1 MPPSTRK
8 SNAIQKSHEAE
19 RREELFD
26 KRKRSKKAIDLLCDS
41 TRRLSI
47 QRPRESEQAR
57 QKRLEKNRTRASKR
71 RLRIKNDPVA
81 YAIALEKDRQRKR
94 LNKQAGKWKSI
105 KELSERDQRA
115 RRKYQKNTKRAERAR
130 RKANV
135 NEGNSANLVDV
146 STSNTETD
154 GHSDPGPAKPTASAG
169 RSRAF
174 KNAAQ
179 VRRRR
184 CYRDNAKLKSFH
196 NDLQASNKSLQKK
209 VQALQ
214 KQNQR
219 LKVKA
224 GGKSDPLRA
233 KIRKYL
239 QSKYTKAKDIE
250 EKLISAEILRRQIRV
265 TYWSEKD
272 ERVRKLLRSSIA
284 GHVTKKYKLLTS
296 FRQSIVP
303 QYRIKQQEAISQIH
317 NRKDPLEL
325 FKTRRQLKKQ
335 SDLMRQRVREFYS
348 ANSAVDPSKR
358 GFIKI
363 NGEKVQK
370 QYLQGSL
377 RDLYAKFCSDD
388 NLKMSYSSFCK
399 YKLKNCVE
407 PKLDARDTCAC
418 IIHMNFD
425 FMTESLSKKGVISE
439 NSAHQVAKSLICE
452 TRSTDYYSRE
462 CRECQDKE
470 ITFNTEKSPELVSF
484 NKWKTVT
491 ETRTSIKSKKEI
503 TVTVPRKETLTCTV
517 EELIRYFLSE
527 RKVFMKHEMR
537 VYHQEKTSRARNE
550 SLGNNVCSVVTDFSQ
565 NYLSKYNQEWHRVH
579 FGAGREQYS
588 IFTGVLYTESFKQ
601 GFVSASASTRHDASA
616 ILAHLFEILD
626 YYLDKFPLITDLD
639 MKSDGPSSQYKNK
652 TFFFLLTQ
660 LLPLRYKQIKRLTYN
675 YSESGHGKG
684 PADGIGATVKRAADD
699 YVRHGGDIPTFQKFY
714 EVIKKQASNVHV
726 SSIKEEDIESIDSF
740 VPSEVKSFNG
750 TRQVYQFTWNR
761 DTPTIVQFN
770 TLSCFECA
778 PGQKCNHFHKGVL
791 DYKEIPQ
798 ATTFN
803 ANSIMGKRKS
813 HEVDVDETRDCLS
826 TEEYEIHRVEKR
838 SKMQSKNKMITS
850 SSRKSSRCVKKEK
863 DEIYA
868 YD

>member
-71 RLRIKNDPVA
+71 HLRIKNDPVA
-81 YAIALEKDRQRKR
+81 CAIALEKDRQRKR
-94 LNKQAGKWKSI
+94 LDKQAGKWKSI

-135 NEGNSANLVDV
+135 NEGNSANLVDA

-154 GHSDPGPAKPTASAG
+154 GHSDPGAAKPTASAG

-179 VRRRR
+179 ARRP
-184 CYRDNAKLKSFH
+184 
-196 NDLQASNKSLQKK
+196 SNKSLQKK

-219 LKVKA
+219 SKVKA
-224 GGKSDPLRA
+224 GGKSDPLKA

-239 QSKYTKAKDIE
+239 QSKDTKAKDIE

-272 ERVRKLLRSSIA
+272 ERVQKLLRSPIA
-284 GHVTKKYKLLTS
+284 GH
-296 FRQSIVP
+296 
-303 QYRIKQQEAISQIH
+303 YRIKQQEAISQIH

-363 NGEKVQK
+363 NGEKIQK
-370 QYLQGSL
+370 QYLQ
-377 RDLYAKFCSDD
+377 
-388 NLKMSYSSFCK
+388 
-399 YKLKNCVE
+399 
-407 PKLDARDTCAC
+407 
-418 IIHMNFD
+418 
-425 FMTESLSKKGVISE
+425 ESLSKKGVISE

-452 TRSTDYYSRE
+452 TRSTDCYSRE
-462 CRECQDKE
+462 CKECQDKE
-470 ITFNTEKSPELVSF
+470 ITLNTEKSQELVSF

-491 ETRTSIKSKKEI
+491 ETRTSVKSKKEI

-517 EELIRYFLSE
+517 EELICHFLSE
-527 RKVFMKHEMR
+527 RKEFMKHEMR

-850 SSRKSSRCVKKEK
+850 SSRKSSRCVKKKK